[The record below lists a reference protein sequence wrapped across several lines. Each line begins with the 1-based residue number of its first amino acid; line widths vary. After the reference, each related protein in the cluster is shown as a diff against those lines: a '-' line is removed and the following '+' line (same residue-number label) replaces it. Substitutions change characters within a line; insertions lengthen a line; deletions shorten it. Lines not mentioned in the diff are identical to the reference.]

1 MGALSALF
9 LKSNG
14 LLNKDSGKA
23 LAGALI
29 ANSVLTE
36 LDISNNF
43 DQLNKCS
50 QDGAG
55 FAQALVIGLIDGTMT
70 SLNLSSND
78 LGSEGAKHVA
88 EAMKVSVQ

>member
-9 LKSNG
+9 LNSNG
-14 LLNKDSGKA
+14 LLNTDSGKA
-23 LAGALI
+23 LASALK

-43 DQLNKCS
+43 DKLNKYS

-55 FAQALVIGLIDGTMT
+55 FVQALVIGLRVMT

-78 LGSEGAKHVA
+78 LGSEGARHVA